1 LNESKTSINT
11 FNNSKVDFGLT
22 NYYLKYDF
30 AFPFEKQ
37 KFSINTG
44 GKYNTLKVNN
54 LGKYN
59 INSASDAIFNSDI
72 YSSIINF
79 DYTENNLAFYV
90 EARKKVK
97 KFNFTAGLR
106 FEDYHVDRIGKS
118 TGEDETRVQYKNSNF
133 FPNISALYE
142 LNDQMNVSAS
152 YSKKISQPNYNTI
165 DPNNSNAVNQFN
177 TSNGNLNLKPIF
189 YDNYELKFSAL
200 QFIQLG
206 TNLTI
211 AKDDNRFVFEAKES
225 ELVSNQSFQSF
236 NKINTFSVFAS
247 FPIPLDYFFKG
258 KEEFQ
263 KRMNTIDKMNYIF
276 FNVNYVKS
284 TIKDYPFPFEN
295 KAIVNYNLQS
305 QIILPWNITN
315 TMSYFILPKGTWEI
329 YQIEK
334 PIQQFDISFNK
345 DFMNKNLKIGL
356 HCFDV
361 FNANEVNALIVGKN
375 LDTRFYQKPDTRTFR
390 ISLTYNFGNL
400 KLEKESTDINT
411 EKVKSGGGMLK

>member
-1 LNESKTSINT
+1 
-11 FNNSKVDFGLT
+11 
-22 NYYLKYDF
+22 
-30 AFPFEKQ
+30 
-37 KFSINTG
+37 
-44 GKYNTLKVNN
+44 VNN

-276 FNVNYVKS
+276 LNVNYVKS
-284 TIKDYPFPFEN
+284 TIEDYPFPFEN
-295 KAIVNYNLQS
+295 KAIINYNLQS